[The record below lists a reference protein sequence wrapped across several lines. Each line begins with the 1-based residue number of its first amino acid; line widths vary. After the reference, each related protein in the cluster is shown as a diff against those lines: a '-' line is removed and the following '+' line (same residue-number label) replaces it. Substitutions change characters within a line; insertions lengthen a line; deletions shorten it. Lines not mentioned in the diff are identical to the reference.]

1 MDETARRA
9 IVPATTIDLPN
20 QIQEPGRYLSSFFD
34 LIFSAPR
41 CLHPRTTMR
50 IVAASSLRT
59 SWRACHRTFS
69 TKRTAVVVGATSGIG
84 EACAHRLA
92 EEGFLVVA
100 VGRGGRPGRAEA
112 VVETLTAKSAAAKSA
127 DVPSHEF
134 VACDA
139 FSLSNIR
146 ETAEAIQAKHPIV
159 DALVMTQG
167 MATTQG
173 FTPTVDGND
182 QKMTLHY
189 YSRMGMIQSL
199 LPALKQSS
207 MPAVVLSILSGG
219 VHSPYPHLDTDP
231 SLEKNYSIKNAADA
245 AGFYNDLCLDQ
256 FAVDHPEI
264 RFVHA
269 CPGFVNT
276 NWGSEFH
283 PILRSL
289 VRLIQPFG
297 KSASECAELLLGA
310 TVLADSLP
318 APPVRPDGSTSG
330 VFIVGEKGDTQSLTK
345 AHSVSARDVLW
356 KHTQDVLGKAGI
368 R

>member
-1 MDETARRA
+1 
-9 IVPATTIDLPN
+9 
-20 QIQEPGRYLSSFFD
+20 
-34 LIFSAPR
+34 
-41 CLHPRTTMR
+41 
-50 IVAASSLRT
+50 
-59 SWRACHRTFS
+59 
-69 TKRTAVVVGATSGIG
+69 
-84 EACAHRLA
+84 
-92 EEGFLVVA
+92 
-100 VGRGGRPGRAEA
+100 
-112 VVETLTAKSAAAKSA
+112 
-127 DVPSHEF
+127 
-134 VACDA
+134 
-139 FSLSNIR
+139 
-146 ETAEAIQAKHPIV
+146 
-159 DALVMTQG
+159 MTQG

-276 NWGSEFH
+276 NWGNEFH

-297 KSASECAELLLGA
+297 KSASECADLLLGA

-318 APPVRPDGSTSG
+318 APPMRPDGSTSG
-330 VFIVGEKGDTQSLTK
+330 VFIVGEKGDTQSLTRV
-345 AHSVSARDVLW
+345 HSVSARDVLW
-356 KHTQDVLGKAGI
+356 KHTKDVLGKAGI
-368 R
+368 